1 MPGLLLTSSSDV
13 CWVGVVWTRVPGQ
26 LSAVTCPV
34 PSIPPSPD
42 TGRPPRVS
50 TPHLRIY
57 ISMLDI
63 YYQQPTFISIYLL
76 SMLDIYYLHP
86 TSISIYLCWISTL
99 HLHINAGYLHC
110 TSVSMIDI
118 YYLHRT
124 CISMYA
130 GHLLSTLYL
139 YIYAGYLIST
149 FNTAFPYLY
158 IYAGYLLSTL
168 HPHIYAVL

>member
-1 MPGLLLTSSSDV
+1 MNACPGLLLTSSSCV

-57 ISMLDI
+57 TYIYAEYLLSTPHLHIYIFMLDI
-63 YYQQPTFISIYLL
+63 YL
-76 SMLDIYYLHP
+76 
-86 TSISIYLCWISTL
+86 STL

-124 CISMYA
+124 CISMLDIY
-130 GHLLSTLYL
+130 YL
-139 YIYAGYLIST
+139 HCTPISMLCCNFYHYIYFFVFQRYEQLKV
-149 FNTAFPYLY
+149 Y
-158 IYAGYLLSTL
+158 
-168 HPHIYAVL
+168 

>member
-63 YYQQPTFISIYLL
+63 YYLQPTFISIYLL

-124 CISMYA
+124 CISMLDIYYL
-130 GHLLSTLYL
+130 HCTPISTLCCNFYNYNYFFVFQRYEQL
-139 YIYAGYLIST
+139 KVY
-149 FNTAFPYLY
+149 
-158 IYAGYLLSTL
+158 
-168 HPHIYAVL
+168 

>member
-1 MPGLLLTSSSDV
+1 MGNGDDYTQNQNALTDYQRVHKIKAIKLFFVQLKTEMDRYTWMPGLLLTSSSDV

-63 YYQQPTFISIYLL
+63 YY
-76 SMLDIYYLHP
+76 LHCTP
-86 TSISIYLCWISTL
+86 ISTL
-99 HLHINAGYLHC
+99 CCNFYNYNYFFVFQRYEQLKVYW
-110 TSVSMIDI
+110 
-118 YYLHRT
+118 
-124 CISMYA
+124 
-130 GHLLSTLYL
+130 
-139 YIYAGYLIST
+139 
-149 FNTAFPYLY
+149 PYLVASVY
-158 IYAGYLLSTL
+158 NSATF
-168 HPHIYAVL
+168 